1 MKARSGVGPGRGG
14 ADLRRKG
21 AAYQGALEAVFA
33 ILVAVAIGYFVDRRF
48 GTSPGFLF
56 VGVVLGFSAFV
67 LRLVR
72 LGRALTPPDG
82 EAPGGARGP
91 EEPKGPFES

>member
-1 MKARSGVGPGRGG
+1 MGSDRGRVS
-14 ADLRRKG
+14 LRRQG

-56 VGVVLGFSAFV
+56 VGVILGFSAFV

-72 LGRALTPPDG
+72 LGRALTPPEG
-82 EAPGGARGP
+82 EAPDDARGP
-91 EEPKGPFES
+91 EEPKGRFEP

>member
-1 MKARSGVGPGRGG
+1 MRARLGEGLGRGRAG
-14 ADLRRKG
+14 LRRQG

-72 LGRALTPPDG
+72 IGRALTPPGG
-82 EAPGGARGP
+82 EAQDGACGP
-91 EEPKGPFES
+91 EEPKGRVEP